1 MNAPIG
7 ARGCQGPFDHPVPV
21 ERRDPREG
29 LRPHEHLQVVHGAG
43 EVVDLDGG
51 VGHGF
56 AQQSGNHGVDH
67 ERRVYDPGRPRTRQ
81 ALQSI
86 FRKPRY
92 VRLDMR
98 TSTRARTIAL
108 ALLAAV
114 AGSASVGVAAL
125 ARAGFCLHR
134 IGLFGLHPS
143 EGHADLGAPAS
154 ALGAA
159 FEMHAGAPCP
169 ILVGIAIFGAVC
181 YLVAVVALV
190 ALRPSIREFALTSA
204 HVVSGARLAP
214 LTVVI
219 ALLGAVPVGAVVVAD
234 GMPTPAGLALAT
246 VFLSAA
252 ALVVAAVLIA
262 ASHFVIACARR
273 FVNALLATQR
283 MPVPRS
289 DGPLRTRRALAPVA
303 AGVLVARRRPSRAPP
318 VRGCS

>member
-7 ARGCQGPFDHPVPV
+7 AGGCQGPFDHPVPV
-21 ERRDPREG
+21 ERRDPRKG
-29 LRPHEHLQVVHGAG
+29 LRPHKHFQVVHGAG
-43 EVVDLDGG
+43 EVVDLDGC
-51 VGHGF
+51 VRHGF
-56 AQQSGNHGVDH
+56 AQQSGNLGVDH
-67 ERRVYDPGRPRTRQ
+67 ERRVYDPGGARTRQ

-134 IGLFGLHPS
+134 LSLFGLHPTD
-143 EGHADLGAPAS
+143 GHADLGAPTS

-169 ILVGIAIFGAVC
+169 ILVGIAIFGALC
-181 YLVAVVALV
+181 YLIAVAALV
-190 ALRPSIREFALTSA
+190 SLRPSIREFALTSA
-204 HVVSGARLAP
+204 RVVSGARLAP
-214 LTVVI
+214 LTAII
-219 ALLGAVPVGAVVVAD
+219 ALLGAVPVGVCVVAD
-234 GMPTPAGLALAT
+234 GMPTAAGLGVAA

-252 ALVVAAVLIA
+252 ALVSAAVLIA

-273 FVNALLATQR
+273 FVDAFLATLR

-289 DGPLRTRRALAPVA
+289 DGPLRTRRALAPVG

>member
-1 MNAPIG
+1 
-7 ARGCQGPFDHPVPV
+7 
-21 ERRDPREG
+21 
-29 LRPHEHLQVVHGAG
+29 
-43 EVVDLDGG
+43 
-51 VGHGF
+51 
-56 AQQSGNHGVDH
+56 
-67 ERRVYDPGRPRTRQ
+67 
-81 ALQSI
+81 
-86 FRKPRY
+86 
-92 VRLDMR
+92 MR

-134 IGLFGLHPS
+134 LSLFGLHPTD
-143 EGHADLGAPAS
+143 GHADLGAPTS

-169 ILVGIAIFGAVC
+169 ILVGIAIFGALC
-181 YLVAVVALV
+181 YLIAVAALV
-190 ALRPSIREFALTSA
+190 SLRPSIREFALTSA
-204 HVVSGARLAP
+204 RVVSGARLAP
-214 LTVVI
+214 LTAII
-219 ALLGAVPVGAVVVAD
+219 ALLGAVPVGVCVVAD
-234 GMPTPAGLALAT
+234 GMPTAAGLGVAA

-252 ALVVAAVLIA
+252 ALVSAAVLIA

-273 FVNALLATQR
+273 FVDAFLATLR

-289 DGPLRTRRALAPVA
+289 DGPLRTRRALAPVG